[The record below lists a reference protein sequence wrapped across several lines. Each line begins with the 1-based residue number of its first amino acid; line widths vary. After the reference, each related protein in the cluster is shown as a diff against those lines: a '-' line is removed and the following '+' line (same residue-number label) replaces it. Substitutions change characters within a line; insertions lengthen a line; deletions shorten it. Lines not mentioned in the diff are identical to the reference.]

1 MRLIEFLGKDLKER
15 VKELL
20 ERQADEGKK
29 AWKSNQV
36 SAYDRISSLVRP
48 QSEVCRAV
56 HNAIKNLESNIIF
69 IYAGPSSLP
78 SRPQIENRRGALTI
92 RINHDD
98 KEDLAYADSGS
109 CKNIM
114 AESCAQQKGLIIRR
128 RPKDVR
134 VFQVGNGKLVT
145 SIGRARAHVR
155 LVKGFDKP
163 RKEWFHILPNCP
175 AAIILGMPFLEAV
188 RILSKNRHILEEC
201 PPKPCAIDL
210 VLWISSPRNRIRCN
224 LDGRNVTAIADSG
237 SDLNLMSLSYAQRG
251 GYRIDRRKEVQRCL
265 EFGDGSQEDTVG
277 EVTVYN
283 LTLNWCEPETAP
295 LGPLETHGEDT
306 CPRFSAVFQVLRDL
320 PSDVILGRDLL
331 CDSDA
336 FNVCPELCNP
346 LETQR
351 TPHTEF
357 NLTISLGLAKDLPLI
372 KEFKRLIRKAQ
383 QLPRD
388 VEGVEDK
395 DMHDDATFTHLYQVH
410 EIECKIQKLA
420 KSGHALEV
428 AQKER
433 EKGRMVSDWQNKH
446 RACVFCNP
454 V

>member
-15 VKELL
+15 VKEPL

-175 AAIILGMPFLEAV
+175 AAIVLGMPFLEAAQ
-188 RILSKNRHILEEC
+188 ILSKNRHILEEC
-201 PPKPCAIDL
+201 PPKSRAIDR
-210 VLWISSPRNRIRCN
+210 VLWISSPRNRMRCN

-237 SDLNLMSLSYAQRG
+237 SDLNLMSLSYAERG
-251 GYRIDRRKEVQRCL
+251 GYHIDRRKGVRRRL

-357 NLTISLGLAKDLPLI
+357 NLTISLGLAKNLPLI

-410 EIECKIQKLA
+410 EIECKI
-420 KSGHALEV
+420 
-428 AQKER
+428 
-433 EKGRMVSDWQNKH
+433 
-446 RACVFCNP
+446 
-454 V
+454 

>member
-1 MRLIEFLGKDLKER
+1 MDSESKG
-15 VKELL
+15 
-20 ERQADEGKK
+20 
-29 AWKSNQV
+29 V
-36 SAYDRISSLVRP
+36 SVNEPKFALVPP
-48 QSEVCRAV
+48 QFEIRRAV
-56 HNAIKNLESNIIF
+56 YNAIKNLESNISLT
-69 IYAGPSSLP
+69 YAGSSSLP
-78 SRPQIENRRGALTI
+78 PHPKIENRRGALNI
-92 RINHDD
+92 RINNDD
-98 KEDLAYADSGS
+98 KGDLAYGDSGS

-114 AESCAQQKGLIIRR
+114 SESCAQQKGLIIRR

-134 VFQVGNGKLVT
+134 VFQVGNGKLTT

-163 RKEWFHILPNCP
+163 RKEWFHILRNYP

-188 RILSKNRHILEEC
+188 QILSKNRHILEEC

-251 GYRIDRRKEVQRCL
+251 GYRIDRRKEVQRRL

-357 NLTISLGLAKDLPLI
+357 NLTISLGLAKNLPLI

-410 EIECKIQKLA
+410 EIECKI
-420 KSGHALEV
+420 
-428 AQKER
+428 
-433 EKGRMVSDWQNKH
+433 
-446 RACVFCNP
+446 
-454 V
+454 

>member
-15 VKELL
+15 VKEPL

-175 AAIILGMPFLEAV
+175 AAIVLGMPFLEAAQ
-188 RILSKNRHILEEC
+188 ILSKNRHILEEC
-201 PPKPCAIDL
+201 PPKSRAIDR
-210 VLWISSPRNRIRCN
+210 VLWISSPRNRMRCN

-237 SDLNLMSLSYAQRG
+237 SDLNLMSLSYAERG
-251 GYRIDRRKEVQRCL
+251 GYHIDRRKGVRRRL

-277 EVTVYN
+277 EITVHN

-295 LGPLETHGEDT
+295 LEPLETYGEDT
-306 CPRFSAVFQVLRDL
+306 RPTFSAVFQVLRDL

-357 NLTISLGLAKDLPLI
+357 NLTISLGLAKNLPLI

-410 EIECKIQKLA
+410 EIECKI
-420 KSGHALEV
+420 
-428 AQKER
+428 
-433 EKGRMVSDWQNKH
+433 
-446 RACVFCNP
+446 
-454 V
+454 

>member
-1 MRLIEFLGKDLKER
+1 MDSESKG
-15 VKELL
+15 
-20 ERQADEGKK
+20 
-29 AWKSNQV
+29 V
-36 SAYDRISSLVRP
+36 SVNEPKFALVPP
-48 QSEVCRAV
+48 QFEIRRAV
-56 HNAIKNLESNIIF
+56 YNAIKNLESNISLT
-69 IYAGPSSLP
+69 YAGSSSLP
-78 SRPQIENRRGALTI
+78 SHPKIENRRGALNI
-92 RINHDD
+92 RINNDD
-98 KEDLAYADSGS
+98 KGDLAYGDSGS

-114 AESCAQQKGLIIRR
+114 SESCAQQKGLIIRR

-134 VFQVGNGKLVT
+134 VFQVGNGKLTT

-163 RKEWFHILPNCP
+163 RKEWFHILRNYP

-188 RILSKNRHILEEC
+188 QILSKNRHILEEC

-251 GYRIDRRKEVQRCL
+251 GYRIDRRK
-265 EFGDGSQEDTVG
+265 

-357 NLTISLGLAKDLPLI
+357 NLTISLGLAKNLPLI

-410 EIECKIQKLA
+410 EIECKI
-420 KSGHALEV
+420 
-428 AQKER
+428 
-433 EKGRMVSDWQNKH
+433 
-446 RACVFCNP
+446 
-454 V
+454 